1 MTADPN
7 LLAAL
12 TAAVQAQ
19 PDAVPLRLHLAGLL
33 LESGAEV
40 QALGHFEQ
48 VLNRD
53 PENLDALL
61 GATKAAEALGNARE
75 SVEFRSRLN
84 AARHTEPVAHGAAG
98 DDDDSN
104 DLAAPAT
111 GSKGWWEVEV
121 SKVTMADV
129 GGMENVKRRL
139 EVSFLGPMRN
149 PDLRAAYGKSLRGGL
164 LLFGPPG
171 CGKTYIARA
180 LAGELDAKFISV
192 GLADILDMWLGE
204 SEKRVHEL
212 FRAARE
218 QAPCVVFL
226 DEVDALGQK
235 RTHLTHHA
243 AQRGVVNQLLSE
255 LDGAGGGNEG
265 VYVLAATNHPW
276 DVDSAM
282 LRPGRLDRMVL
293 VLPPDRNA
301 RMAILSSK
309 LAGRPTDKLDF
320 GALADRTEGF
330 SGADLG
336 YLGEVATELAMEE
349 AIKDGSVKNISSH
362 HMQRALKE
370 VRPSTREWFETARN
384 FALFANQAGF
394 YDELIG
400 YMKGAK
406 LL

>member
-84 AARHTEPVAHGAAG
+84 AARHTEPVAHGAVG
-98 DDDDSN
+98 DDEDSDDV
-104 DLAAPAT
+104 AAPAT

-336 YLGEVATELAMEE
+336 YLCEVATELAMEE